1 MAKLRSSAK
10 KKKKSVLKKVI
21 DFFVKSEYHAY
32 LVGGYVRD
40 STLGRESVDFDI
52 VVEGDGIKIARQLNS
67 KLKGKLTSHAEFGT
81 ASICINSHR
90 VDVASARTEKYS
102 SPARLPHVYPSTIV
116 EDLNRRDF
124 TINAIAMSISKENF
138 GEIFDPFEGLSDIK
152 KKLIRILHK
161 QSFMDDPTRIFRALR
176 YKNRFGFKMEDD
188 TERLMQEAI
197 RNGMIDK
204 LSGQRVLNELQ
215 LIFAE
220 DAYPDTIED
229 LAYYGIFNLKRND
242 LRLMPSSCDYAFY
255 FLLSR
260 LAKNSIPLTKSAQKI
275 VDDFRNVSTII
286 AKLGKASAQSTIF
299 GILSPIS
306 PETIEAISLI
316 KPELSEKIE
325 TYQNLRRLKPFVTG
339 KDLRK
344 YGCKPDKQYN
354 RLLAKIF
361 AMQLDEKL
369 ENRKQ
374 ALAHLRRTL
383 AHLRRAKKK

>member
-1 MAKLRSSAK
+1 MARLRSSAR

-52 VVEGDGIKIARQLNS
+52 VVEGDGIRIARQLNS

-90 VDVASARTEKYS
+90 VDLASARAEKYT

-197 RNGMIDK
+197 RKGMVER
-204 LSGQRVLNELQ
+204 LTGQRVLNELQ

-220 DAYPDTIED
+220 DTYPDTIED
-229 LAYYGIFNLKRND
+229 LAYYGVFNLKRND
-242 LRLMPSSCDYAFY
+242 LRLMPSSNDHAFY
-255 FLLSR
+255 FLLSK
-260 LAKNSIPLTKSAQKI
+260 LAKNTLPLTKDTQKI
-275 VDDFRNVSTII
+275 VDDFRNLPKVI
-286 AKLGKASAQSTIF
+286 AKLNKASAHSTIF
-299 GILSPIS
+299 SILSPFS
-306 PETIEAISLI
+306 LEATEAISLI
-316 KPELSEKIE
+316 KPELSEKIKI
-325 TYQNLRRLKPFVTG
+325 YQSLRKVKPFVTG

-344 YGCKPDKQYN
+344 YGFKPNRQYD
-354 RLLAKIF
+354 RILTKIF
-361 AMQLDEKL
+361 NMQLDKKIT
-369 ENRKQ
+369 NRKQ
-374 ALAHLRRTL
+374 ALAYLRT
-383 AHLRRAKKK
+383 AKKK

>member
-1 MAKLRSSAK
+1 LARLRSSAK

-52 VVEGDGIKIARQLNS
+52 VVEGDGVKIARQLNS

-81 ASICINSHR
+81 ASICINTHR
-90 VDVASARTEKYS
+90 VDLASARAEKYT

-197 RNGMIDK
+197 RKGMVDR

-220 DAYPDTIED
+220 DTYPDTIED
-229 LAYYGIFNLKRND
+229 LAYYGVFNLKRND
-242 LRLMPSSCDYAFY
+242 LRLMPSSSDHAFH
-255 FLLSR
+255 FMLSK
-260 LAKNSIPLTKSAQKI
+260 LAKNSLPLKKDTQKI
-275 VDDFRNVSTII
+275 VDDFRNLPKVI
-286 AKLGKASAQSTIF
+286 AKLNKASAHSTIF
-299 GILSPIS
+299 GILSPLS
-306 PETIEAISLI
+306 SEAIEAISLI
-316 KPELSEKIE
+316 KPELSEKTK
-325 TYQNLRRLKPFVTG
+325 TYQSLRKVRPFVTG

-344 YGCKPDKQYN
+344 YGFKPNRQYD
-354 RLLAKIF
+354 RILTKIF
-361 AMQLDEKL
+361 TMQLDKKIT
-369 ENRKQ
+369 NRKQ
-374 ALAHLRRTL
+374 ALTYLRT
-383 AHLRRAKKK
+383 AKKK